1 MTSTTQKEFIPITI
15 TIEATTEITETTGK
29 IITTTM
35 DYAYYDGKDPTVI
48 NSERMPKIFMPKILL
63 PHDGTTN

>member
-1 MTSTTQKEFIPITI
+1 MTQKEFIPTTI
-15 TIEATTEITETTGK
+15 TTEATTEEITETTDK
-29 IITTTM
+29 IIITTM